1 MIGYVT
7 TKAPLKT
14 KKALKMHKNGQEGIM
29 LMSQGMKQHGA
40 VSVRVNT
47 LMIPQTMTEQH
58 EHIG

>member
-14 KKALKMHKNGQEGIM
+14 KKALKMHKNGQKGIM
-29 LMSQGMKQHGA
+29 LISQGMKQHGA

-47 LMIPQTMTEQH
+47 LMIPQTMAKHLEQ
-58 EHIG
+58 